1 MTDQKIFIAGYF
13 PDEESE
19 KAGIKRV
26 ATAFNAKD
34 IERAKAKANFI
45 FLEEYEHAQ
54 DAAFKTLVC
63 EDTPDVPGRPSRGT
77 WDEEFLYKYDWPE
90 DIGHPEKRQ
99 AEKVDFDKLSRELQ
113 IAVLIKYGSTEL
125 TKSDLP
131 GAMELTQEDDSF
143 EGHMYAA
150 IIKTPSVANMFLER
164 IENAIG
170 WLGAKCDHS
179 AKWPEIQKELAAW
192 EKRQNAERKQTGSSK
207 SVVDIARE
215 KAAAE
220 KLRKQNPAPV
230 HLQDEESL
238 KRNIALGLV
247 AKAMDF
253 DILNP
258 PASIVNRAREIIK
271 LKEKPFPAWFA
282 AMSATLGIYEYSTV
296 QIIYSVKIS
305 PEDIHVKPGFN
316 KRLDDERTRQA
327 DNDLFQFLMNG
338 GSVPPLEVISRD
350 EGGVWIVE
358 GHRRHRCYERCRKA
372 GKPVNKIHIVQFV
385 GDDKERLARI
395 LTSNNQLSL
404 SELEQAAVV
413 KELASAFNQ
422 SVAEIAALVNKSE
435 PTVRNLLT
443 LAGANHDVKQKVQA
457 GEVTAG
463 AAIERVKE
471 FGEKAG
477 KVLEQDK
484 AVAAAAGKK
493 KVTRS
498 VIAPEI
504 SVKKARRLVELI
516 TLAGINESGAITL
529 SGELLNEVVEI
540 INEQREI
547 EAQRSRAAV

>member
-1 MTDQKIFIAGYF
+1 MANSFRQMTRGGVISRTDNGMFI
-13 PDEESE
+13 
-19 KAGIKRV
+19 
-26 ATAFNAKD
+26 
-34 IERAKAKANFI
+34 
-45 FLEEYEHAQ
+45 
-54 DAAFKTLVC
+54 
-63 EDTPDVPGRPSRGT
+63 
-77 WDEEFLYKYDWPE
+77 
-90 DIGHPEKRQ
+90 
-99 AEKVDFDKLSRELQ
+99 
-113 IAVLIKYGSTEL
+113 
-125 TKSDLP
+125 
-131 GAMELTQEDDSF
+131 
-143 EGHMYAA
+143 
-150 IIKTPSVANMFLER
+150 
-164 IENAIG
+164 
-170 WLGAKCDHS
+170 
-179 AKWPEIQKELAAW
+179 
-192 EKRQNAERKQTGSSK
+192 
-207 SVVDIARE
+207 
-215 KAAAE
+215 
-220 KLRKQNPAPV
+220 
-230 HLQDEESL
+230 HLD
-238 KRNIALGLV
+238 
-247 AKAMDF
+247 
-253 DILNP
+253 
-258 PASIVNRAREIIK
+258 
-271 LKEKPFPAWFA
+271 
-282 AMSATLGIYEYSTV
+282 
-296 QIIYSVKIS
+296 
-305 PEDIHVKPGFN
+305 DIHVKPGFN

-327 DNDLFQFLMNG
+327 DDDLFQFLMNG

-358 GHRRHRCYERCRKA
+358 GHRRHRCYERCREA

-477 KVLEQDK
+477 DVLEQDK

-540 INEQREI
+540 INEQRDI
-547 EAQRSRAAV
+547 EAQRSRVAL

>member
-1 MTDQKIFIAGYF
+1 MANSFRLMRNQKVI
-13 PDEESE
+13 
-19 KAGIKRV
+19 
-26 ATAFNAKD
+26 
-34 IERAKAKANFI
+34 
-45 FLEEYEHAQ
+45 
-54 DAAFKTLVC
+54 
-63 EDTPDVPGRPSRGT
+63 SRI
-77 WDEEFLYKYDWPE
+77 D
-90 DIGHPEKRQ
+90 GH
-99 AEKVDFDKLSRELQ
+99 L
-113 IAVLIKYGSTEL
+113 
-125 TKSDLP
+125 
-131 GAMELTQEDDSF
+131 M
-143 EGHMYAA
+143 
-150 IIKTPSVANMFLER
+150 
-164 IENAIG
+164 
-170 WLGAKCDHS
+170 
-179 AKWPEIQKELAAW
+179 
-192 EKRQNAERKQTGSSK
+192 
-207 SVVDIARE
+207 
-215 KAAAE
+215 
-220 KLRKQNPAPV
+220 
-230 HLQDEESL
+230 HLD
-238 KRNIALGLV
+238 
-247 AKAMDF
+247 
-253 DILNP
+253 
-258 PASIVNRAREIIK
+258 
-271 LKEKPFPAWFA
+271 
-282 AMSATLGIYEYSTV
+282 
-296 QIIYSVKIS
+296 
-305 PEDIHVKPGFN
+305 DIHIKPGFN
-316 KRLDDERTRQA
+316 KRLDDERTRKA
-327 DNDLFQFLMNG
+327 DDELFLFLMNG
-338 GSVPPLEVISRD
+338 GAVPALEVTPRD
-350 EGGVWIVE
+350 EGGVWVVE
-358 GHRRHRCYERCRKA
+358 GHRRHRCFERCREA
-372 GKPVNKIHIVQFV
+372 GKPVNKIQVVPFI

>member
-1 MTDQKIFIAGYF
+1 MANSFRQMTRGGVISRTDNGMFI
-13 PDEESE
+13 
-19 KAGIKRV
+19 
-26 ATAFNAKD
+26 
-34 IERAKAKANFI
+34 
-45 FLEEYEHAQ
+45 
-54 DAAFKTLVC
+54 
-63 EDTPDVPGRPSRGT
+63 
-77 WDEEFLYKYDWPE
+77 
-90 DIGHPEKRQ
+90 
-99 AEKVDFDKLSRELQ
+99 
-113 IAVLIKYGSTEL
+113 
-125 TKSDLP
+125 
-131 GAMELTQEDDSF
+131 
-143 EGHMYAA
+143 
-150 IIKTPSVANMFLER
+150 
-164 IENAIG
+164 
-170 WLGAKCDHS
+170 
-179 AKWPEIQKELAAW
+179 
-192 EKRQNAERKQTGSSK
+192 
-207 SVVDIARE
+207 
-215 KAAAE
+215 
-220 KLRKQNPAPV
+220 
-230 HLQDEESL
+230 HLD
-238 KRNIALGLV
+238 
-247 AKAMDF
+247 
-253 DILNP
+253 
-258 PASIVNRAREIIK
+258 
-271 LKEKPFPAWFA
+271 
-282 AMSATLGIYEYSTV
+282 
-296 QIIYSVKIS
+296 
-305 PEDIHVKPGFN
+305 DIHVKPGFN
-316 KRLDDERTRQA
+316 KRLDDERTLQA
-327 DNDLFQFLMNG
+327 DDDLFQFLMNG

-358 GHRRHRCYERCRKA
+358 GHRRHRCYERCREA

-404 SELEQAAVV
+404 SELEQAAVI

-477 KVLEQDK
+477 EVLEQDK
-484 AVAAAAGKK
+484 AVAAATGKK

-540 INEQREI
+540 INEQRDI

>member
-1 MTDQKIFIAGYF
+1 MANSIRQMTRGGVISRTDNGMFI
-13 PDEESE
+13 
-19 KAGIKRV
+19 
-26 ATAFNAKD
+26 
-34 IERAKAKANFI
+34 
-45 FLEEYEHAQ
+45 
-54 DAAFKTLVC
+54 
-63 EDTPDVPGRPSRGT
+63 
-77 WDEEFLYKYDWPE
+77 
-90 DIGHPEKRQ
+90 
-99 AEKVDFDKLSRELQ
+99 
-113 IAVLIKYGSTEL
+113 
-125 TKSDLP
+125 
-131 GAMELTQEDDSF
+131 
-143 EGHMYAA
+143 
-150 IIKTPSVANMFLER
+150 
-164 IENAIG
+164 
-170 WLGAKCDHS
+170 
-179 AKWPEIQKELAAW
+179 
-192 EKRQNAERKQTGSSK
+192 
-207 SVVDIARE
+207 
-215 KAAAE
+215 
-220 KLRKQNPAPV
+220 
-230 HLQDEESL
+230 HLD
-238 KRNIALGLV
+238 
-247 AKAMDF
+247 
-253 DILNP
+253 
-258 PASIVNRAREIIK
+258 
-271 LKEKPFPAWFA
+271 
-282 AMSATLGIYEYSTV
+282 
-296 QIIYSVKIS
+296 
-305 PEDIHVKPGFN
+305 DIHVKPGFN

-327 DNDLFQFLMNG
+327 DDELFQFLMNG

-358 GHRRHRCYERCRKA
+358 GHRRHRCYERCREA

-477 KVLEQDK
+477 EVLEQDK

-540 INEQREI
+540 INEQRDI

>member
-1 MTDQKIFIAGYF
+1 MANSFRQMTRGGVISRTDNGMFI
-13 PDEESE
+13 
-19 KAGIKRV
+19 
-26 ATAFNAKD
+26 
-34 IERAKAKANFI
+34 
-45 FLEEYEHAQ
+45 
-54 DAAFKTLVC
+54 
-63 EDTPDVPGRPSRGT
+63 
-77 WDEEFLYKYDWPE
+77 
-90 DIGHPEKRQ
+90 
-99 AEKVDFDKLSRELQ
+99 
-113 IAVLIKYGSTEL
+113 
-125 TKSDLP
+125 
-131 GAMELTQEDDSF
+131 
-143 EGHMYAA
+143 
-150 IIKTPSVANMFLER
+150 
-164 IENAIG
+164 
-170 WLGAKCDHS
+170 
-179 AKWPEIQKELAAW
+179 
-192 EKRQNAERKQTGSSK
+192 
-207 SVVDIARE
+207 
-215 KAAAE
+215 
-220 KLRKQNPAPV
+220 
-230 HLQDEESL
+230 HLD
-238 KRNIALGLV
+238 
-247 AKAMDF
+247 
-253 DILNP
+253 
-258 PASIVNRAREIIK
+258 
-271 LKEKPFPAWFA
+271 
-282 AMSATLGIYEYSTV
+282 
-296 QIIYSVKIS
+296 
-305 PEDIHVKPGFN
+305 DIHVKPGFN

-327 DNDLFQFLMNG
+327 DDDLFQFLMNG

-358 GHRRHRCYERCRKA
+358 GHRRHRCYERCREA

-463 AAIERVKE
+463 AAIARVKE

-477 KVLEQDK
+477 EVLEQDK

-540 INEQREI
+540 INEQRDI

>member
-1 MTDQKIFIAGYF
+1 MANSFRQMTRGGVISRTDNGMFI
-13 PDEESE
+13 
-19 KAGIKRV
+19 
-26 ATAFNAKD
+26 
-34 IERAKAKANFI
+34 
-45 FLEEYEHAQ
+45 
-54 DAAFKTLVC
+54 
-63 EDTPDVPGRPSRGT
+63 
-77 WDEEFLYKYDWPE
+77 
-90 DIGHPEKRQ
+90 
-99 AEKVDFDKLSRELQ
+99 
-113 IAVLIKYGSTEL
+113 
-125 TKSDLP
+125 
-131 GAMELTQEDDSF
+131 
-143 EGHMYAA
+143 
-150 IIKTPSVANMFLER
+150 
-164 IENAIG
+164 
-170 WLGAKCDHS
+170 
-179 AKWPEIQKELAAW
+179 
-192 EKRQNAERKQTGSSK
+192 
-207 SVVDIARE
+207 
-215 KAAAE
+215 
-220 KLRKQNPAPV
+220 
-230 HLQDEESL
+230 HLD
-238 KRNIALGLV
+238 
-247 AKAMDF
+247 
-253 DILNP
+253 
-258 PASIVNRAREIIK
+258 
-271 LKEKPFPAWFA
+271 
-282 AMSATLGIYEYSTV
+282 
-296 QIIYSVKIS
+296 
-305 PEDIHVKPGFN
+305 DIHVKPGFN

-327 DNDLFQFLMNG
+327 DDDLFQFLMNG

-358 GHRRHRCYERCRKA
+358 GHRRHRCYERCREA

-422 SVAEIAALVNKSE
+422 TVAEIAALVNKSE

-477 KVLEQDK
+477 EVLEQDK

-540 INEQREI
+540 INEQRDI
-547 EAQRSRAAV
+547 EAQRSRSAV

>member
-1 MTDQKIFIAGYF
+1 MGIITDVRLKIMANSFRQMTRGGVISRTDNGMFI
-13 PDEESE
+13 
-19 KAGIKRV
+19 
-26 ATAFNAKD
+26 
-34 IERAKAKANFI
+34 
-45 FLEEYEHAQ
+45 
-54 DAAFKTLVC
+54 
-63 EDTPDVPGRPSRGT
+63 
-77 WDEEFLYKYDWPE
+77 
-90 DIGHPEKRQ
+90 
-99 AEKVDFDKLSRELQ
+99 
-113 IAVLIKYGSTEL
+113 
-125 TKSDLP
+125 
-131 GAMELTQEDDSF
+131 
-143 EGHMYAA
+143 
-150 IIKTPSVANMFLER
+150 
-164 IENAIG
+164 
-170 WLGAKCDHS
+170 
-179 AKWPEIQKELAAW
+179 
-192 EKRQNAERKQTGSSK
+192 
-207 SVVDIARE
+207 
-215 KAAAE
+215 
-220 KLRKQNPAPV
+220 
-230 HLQDEESL
+230 HLD
-238 KRNIALGLV
+238 
-247 AKAMDF
+247 
-253 DILNP
+253 
-258 PASIVNRAREIIK
+258 
-271 LKEKPFPAWFA
+271 
-282 AMSATLGIYEYSTV
+282 
-296 QIIYSVKIS
+296 
-305 PEDIHVKPGFN
+305 DIHVKPGFN
-316 KRLDDERTRQA
+316 KRLDDERTLQA
-327 DNDLFQFLMNG
+327 DDDLFQFLMNG

-358 GHRRHRCYERCRKA
+358 GHRRHRCYERCREA

-404 SELEQAAVV
+404 SELEQAAVI

-477 KVLEQDK
+477 EVLEQDK
-484 AVAAAAGKK
+484 AVAAATGKK

-540 INEQREI
+540 INEQRDI

>member
-1 MTDQKIFIAGYF
+1 MANSFRQMTRGGVISRTDNGMFI
-13 PDEESE
+13 
-19 KAGIKRV
+19 
-26 ATAFNAKD
+26 
-34 IERAKAKANFI
+34 
-45 FLEEYEHAQ
+45 
-54 DAAFKTLVC
+54 
-63 EDTPDVPGRPSRGT
+63 
-77 WDEEFLYKYDWPE
+77 
-90 DIGHPEKRQ
+90 
-99 AEKVDFDKLSRELQ
+99 
-113 IAVLIKYGSTEL
+113 
-125 TKSDLP
+125 
-131 GAMELTQEDDSF
+131 
-143 EGHMYAA
+143 
-150 IIKTPSVANMFLER
+150 
-164 IENAIG
+164 
-170 WLGAKCDHS
+170 
-179 AKWPEIQKELAAW
+179 
-192 EKRQNAERKQTGSSK
+192 
-207 SVVDIARE
+207 
-215 KAAAE
+215 
-220 KLRKQNPAPV
+220 
-230 HLQDEESL
+230 HLD
-238 KRNIALGLV
+238 
-247 AKAMDF
+247 
-253 DILNP
+253 
-258 PASIVNRAREIIK
+258 
-271 LKEKPFPAWFA
+271 
-282 AMSATLGIYEYSTV
+282 
-296 QIIYSVKIS
+296 
-305 PEDIHVKPGFN
+305 DIHVKPGFN

-327 DNDLFQFLMNG
+327 DDDLFQFLMNG

-358 GHRRHRCYERCRKA
+358 GHRRHRCYERCRAA

-422 SVAEIAALVNKSE
+422 TVAEIAALVNKSE

-477 KVLEQDK
+477 EVLEQDK

-498 VIAPEI
+498 VIAHEI

-540 INEQREI
+540 INEQRDI

>member
-1 MTDQKIFIAGYF
+1 MANSIRQMTRGGVISRTDNGMFI
-13 PDEESE
+13 
-19 KAGIKRV
+19 
-26 ATAFNAKD
+26 
-34 IERAKAKANFI
+34 
-45 FLEEYEHAQ
+45 
-54 DAAFKTLVC
+54 
-63 EDTPDVPGRPSRGT
+63 
-77 WDEEFLYKYDWPE
+77 
-90 DIGHPEKRQ
+90 
-99 AEKVDFDKLSRELQ
+99 
-113 IAVLIKYGSTEL
+113 
-125 TKSDLP
+125 
-131 GAMELTQEDDSF
+131 
-143 EGHMYAA
+143 
-150 IIKTPSVANMFLER
+150 
-164 IENAIG
+164 
-170 WLGAKCDHS
+170 
-179 AKWPEIQKELAAW
+179 
-192 EKRQNAERKQTGSSK
+192 
-207 SVVDIARE
+207 
-215 KAAAE
+215 
-220 KLRKQNPAPV
+220 
-230 HLQDEESL
+230 HLD
-238 KRNIALGLV
+238 
-247 AKAMDF
+247 
-253 DILNP
+253 
-258 PASIVNRAREIIK
+258 
-271 LKEKPFPAWFA
+271 
-282 AMSATLGIYEYSTV
+282 
-296 QIIYSVKIS
+296 
-305 PEDIHVKPGFN
+305 DIHVKPGFN

-327 DNDLFQFLMNG
+327 DDELFQFLMNG

-358 GHRRHRCYERCRKA
+358 GHRRHRCYERCREA

-422 SVAEIAALVNKSE
+422 TVAEIAALVNKSE

-477 KVLEQDK
+477 EVLEQDK

-516 TLAGINESGAITL
+516 TLAGIDESGAITL

-540 INEQREI
+540 INEQRDI
-547 EAQRSRAAV
+547 EALRSRSAV